1 MGSNSWPGFYHGHGS
16 GSPSLQDLI
25 SQYWQQHKYWL
36 TGLKWLLDAWHCL
49 TALNAQGAPRMTRR
63 DRTHMFNELSPLE
76 WCFNRDIPDPNSFY
90 KRYSHMAIVRK
101 FGKPNPCPT
110 VQISF
115 DKSFGSRKNHWWIS
129 SPEFWIVAPADSG
142 VASGREILPTVTP
155 CTVGVHPGGPWD
167 GQVPTASLKVWKSHW
182 VNMELY

>member
-1 MGSNSWPGFYHGHGS
+1 MPDIDRLAH
-16 GSPSLQDLI
+16 
-25 SQYWQQHKYWL
+25 
-36 TGLKWLLDAWHCL
+36 
-49 TALNAQGAPRMTRR
+49 AQGAPRVPAKTPETTIWIGKKGPKPIDFYLIGHLR
-63 DRTHMFNELSPLE
+63 MFWSPSDENDAEGSNTYVQRVEPTGMVFQSRYPWSEFILQ
-76 WCFNRDIPDPNSFY
+76 RIQPN
-90 KRYSHMAIVRK
+90 MAIVRK

-182 VNMELY
+182 VNMDWY